1 MMPSGPLRLPV
12 LPFFALT
19 FAWTWSLWWGAV
31 AAGLTFE
38 QPAFR
43 LLYLL
48 GVLGPLAGAAWVLRR
63 GGRDYR
69 REFLRRVWDPRRIPA
84 VWWLALVAVA
94 AGPALLGAAVAALT
108 GATAAVPEYGA
119 GPVGAVLT
127 FALVAGL
134 AEEPGWRGAASDAWQ
149 ARSLPLP
156 AALGIGALWA
166 LWHLPLHFVEG
177 SYQHGVEFGSVRFWL
192 TNLALVQLGVLLL
205 WLANGAGGSIL
216 LPILAHAGFN
226 AAAALAPAGATRDLV
241 AFAVVTAMTLSVIAG
256 TRGRL
261 QCAAAP
267 AMNQADGGG
276 AGRRTPSRV
285 AAIGA
290 SHRVP

>member
-1 MMPSGPLRLPV
+1 MMASRPGNLPV

-19 FAWTWSLWWGAV
+19 FAWTWSVWWGAV
-31 AAGLTFE
+31 AVGLAFG

-48 GVLGPLAGAAWVLRR
+48 GVFGPLVGTAWVVRR
-63 GGRDYR
+63 GGHVYR

-84 VWWLALVAVA
+84 MWWLALVAVA
-94 AGPALLGAAVAALT
+94 AGPALLGAAVAVMT
-108 GATAAVPEYGA
+108 GAASAVPDYSA
-119 GPVGAVLT
+119 GFIGAVVL
-127 FALVAGL
+127 FAMVAGL

-149 ARSLPLP
+149 VRSRPAW

-177 SYQHGVEFGSVRFWL
+177 SYQHGLGFGSVRFWL

-205 WLANGAGGSIL
+205 WLANGARGSIL
-216 LPILAHAGFN
+216 VAILAHAGFN
-226 AAAALAPAGATRDLV
+226 VSGALVPASTTRDLV
-241 AFAVVTAMTLSVIAG
+241 AFLLLTAMTLSVVAA

-261 QCAAAP
+261 RYAAAF
-267 AMNQADGGG
+267 ATNQAVGGG
-276 AGRRTPSRV
+276 TGPGARRAYVVP
-285 AAIGA
+285 AA
-290 SHRVP
+290 VPPP